1 MTTPTFVTNAT
12 VPLVIGGTATT
23 STLTLQSTSGV
34 GTTLSD
40 IIFKDDNTEF
50 MRILN
55 SGNVG
60 IGTTAPLSKLGI
72 TGNLSV
78 GSTFGA
84 IAAPTSGAIIEGITS
99 IGASSPIV
107 RLGQQF
113 AVSNSGA
120 YGGMAINCWTSGGGC
135 GLLDLNNS
143 NSNTLGNYAVK
154 TNGQFMGSIV
164 FRGSDGTTFTNGAVI
179 QGIVN
184 GTPSAGIMPTDLQ
197 FFTSSSTTQN
207 VERMRITNAGNVG
220 IGTSVPTSTLHVVD
234 ARTTNNSSGL
244 NLRKTGIVVGTS
256 YGLEVITTGAG
267 TTNVGAY
274 LSASGATNNY
284 ALVVPSGGGRV
295 GIGTETPET
304 KLNISGTTSTSV
316 ITMSV
321 TGQAAVVDSV
331 EQSILFRTADP
342 TVAAQHK
349 IGAIKTIGTDAF
361 GKFFRLGLF
370 TASGLETEE
379 ERLSI
384 LNNGNVGIGVTA
396 PTAVLH
402 LKAGTATAGT
412 APLKFTSGTLLTAPV
427 AGTVEFLTDA
437 YYGTITTGAARKTFA
452 FLESPIFITPNLGTP
467 SAGVMTN
474 VTGIATGLTAGN
486 LSNGLGGQV
495 LYQSAVNTTARLA
508 NGTAGQVLT
517 SAGTTLA
524 PTWTTPTT
532 VSSGTYTPTLTNT
545 TNVTS
550 STAYVCTYLRVG
562 NTVTVSGRFDIQPT
576 TTALNT
582 LMGLSLPVASNFTTA
597 DQAGGCGIAP
607 GGSSQGAAILSDATN
622 DRASVQFKAVGTV
635 ALIAINFTFTYQ
647 VL

>member
-1 MTTPTFVTNAT
+1 MPST
-12 VPLVIGGTATT
+12 GGFTGLGTSAPI
-23 STLTLQSTSGV
+23 STLHV
-34 GTTLSD
+34 ADAGTTDNQSAFRLRKTGVVVGSSYGLD
-40 IIFKDDNTEF
+40 LAVTGAGTNNICAYFSASGATNNYAIIVPSTG
-50 MRILN
+50 
-55 SGNVG
+55 GNVG
-60 IGTTAPLSKLGI
+60 IGTTAPLSKLGVL
-72 TGNLSV
+72 GNLSV

-84 IAAPTSGAIIEGITS
+84 IAAPTGGAIIE
-99 IGASSPIV
+99 
-107 RLGQQF
+107 
-113 AVSNSGA
+113 
-120 YGGMAINCWTSGGGC
+120 
-135 GLLDLNNS
+135 
-143 NSNTLGNYAVK
+143 
-154 TNGQFMGSIV
+154 
-164 FRGSDGTTFTNGAVI
+164 
-179 QGIVN
+179 
-184 GTPSAGIMPTDLQ
+184 
-197 FFTSSSTTQN
+197 
-207 VERMRITNAGNVG
+207 GNVG
-220 IGTSVPTSTLHVVD
+220 IGT
-234 ARTTNNSSGL
+234 TT
-244 NLRKTGIVVGTS
+244 
-256 YGLEVITTGAG
+256 
-267 TTNVGAY
+267 
-274 LSASGATNNY
+274 
-284 ALVVPSGGGRV
+284 PS
-295 GIGTETPET
+295 T
-304 KLNISGTTSTSV
+304 KLNISATTSTSV

>member
-1 MTTPTFVTNAT
+1 M
-12 VPLVIGGTATT
+12 
-23 STLTLQSTSGV
+23 
-34 GTTLSD
+34 
-40 IIFKDDNTEF
+40 
-50 MRILN
+50 
-55 SGNVG
+55 
-60 IGTTAPLSKLGI
+60 
-72 TGNLSV
+72 
-78 GSTFGA
+78 
-84 IAAPTSGAIIEGITS
+84 
-99 IGASSPIV
+99 
-107 RLGQQF
+107 
-113 AVSNSGA
+113 
-120 YGGMAINCWTSGGGC
+120 
-135 GLLDLNNS
+135 
-143 NSNTLGNYAVK
+143 
-154 TNGQFMGSIV
+154 
-164 FRGSDGTTFTNGAVI
+164 
-179 QGIVN
+179 
-184 GTPSAGIMPTDLQ
+184 
-197 FFTSSSTTQN
+197 
-207 VERMRITNAGNVG
+207 
-220 IGTSVPTSTLHVVD
+220 
-234 ARTTNNSSGL
+234 
-244 NLRKTGIVVGTS
+244 
-256 YGLEVITTGAG
+256 
-267 TTNVGAY
+267 
-274 LSASGATNNY
+274 
-284 ALVVPSGGGRV
+284 
-295 GIGTETPET
+295 
-304 KLNISGTTSTSV
+304 
-316 ITMSV
+316 
-321 TGQAAVVDSV
+321 
-331 EQSILFRTADP
+331 
-342 TVAAQHK
+342 
-349 IGAIKTIGTDAF
+349 
-361 GKFFRLGLF
+361 GLF